1 MRLAFAA
8 VLGYDKG
15 MSAKSKKRR
24 YMVFDPRLQREVE
37 VEIRRDR
44 RLKRSVKWEQ
54 HRDGRIV
61 LRLPFYF
68 PWRDVPRLIKQ
79 LEDELE
85 RLAKKAERLTDEMLA
100 QRARMVNRKYF
111 GGKVPWVAIRWVGN
125 MQHRLGSVTLG
136 GNTHGH
142 IRISDRIQNWP
153 PWVVDY
159 VIAHEFVHL
168 LLPEEGHSAKFW
180 ETLQQAYPL
189 TERAR
194 GFIRGYYFAQG
205 EADEQTTEETAL

>member
-15 MSAKSKKRR
+15 MASPQRHFS
-24 YMVFDPRLQREVE
+24 VFDPRLQREVE

-44 RLKRSVKWEQ
+44 RLKRSVRWQQ
-54 HRDGRIV
+54 HANGRIV
-61 LRLPFYF
+61 LRLPFYL
-68 PWRDVPRLIKQ
+68 PWREVPRLLEQ
-79 LEDELE
+79 LEAD
-85 RLAKKAERLTDEMLA
+85 LAQLAEKAARRTDEALA
-100 QRARMVNRKYF
+100 RRAQTVNRKYF

-125 MQHRLGSVTLG
+125 MRQRLGSVTLG

-159 VIAHEFVHL
+159 IIAHEFVHL

-205 EADEQTTEETAL
+205 EADGQTTEETAL